1 MNYRKKKDELF
12 SDNFYKVYQSSMKMT
27 KNHPEF
33 DLKIYKEQQNGKN
46 FHLFLTQIELLFLT
60 SSKTLIP
67 QTLKGRE
74 FL

>member
-1 MNYRKKKDELF
+1 MNYF
-12 SDNFYKVYQSSMKMT
+12 SDNFSKVYQSSMKMT

-33 DLKIYKEQQNGKN
+33 DLEIYKAQQNGKI
-46 FHLFLTQIELLFLT
+46 FHLFLT

-67 QTLKGRE
+67 QTLKERE